1 MSASAGAVDASR
13 MLGINLGSKK
23 TLTGRATAGKYFNL
37 FLQTIGKTLGFD
49 AYLIMKADFLC
60 DVTTFQRFGY
70 WLMEFAVSLK
80 DKKSALTA
88 DNAGGIITHICTT
101 AAKNFPDHAT
111 WQKNGLDRWYADLKN
126 DLNDKMYK
134 RMQMQGI
141 VSGGGA
147 LPIGNNMMRTLT
159 AALFLVGTHAAL
171 VKVAVFQV
179 SRSAGG
185 RGGEVSLAD
194 WTTGTMCEVV
204 RSFEQNWN
212 KMKTKRA
219 DMTNH
224 FVSHDGP
231 ETCVIYALS
240 ALAMFGGCLGG
251 VWPHGNRGFM
261 FPDLAVNP
269 ATAADKVTEYLRE
282 AMSLCNDF
290 KDRTTEFSST
300 GLRSGAMEDIVM
312 NADVMMNPSVAAFRS
327 SHDPANLCR
336 VIKYLEIGRAASAVG
351 GRAIA
356 GWPRPFLAIVPPFLA
371 FLNNA
376 NDFSSGIT
384 AEGHDFEFV
393 QTLLVRL
400 YVQNV
405 PDMAPGKRLF
415 GAANFFLAVELM
427 WLPHMV
433 QHYPDNI
440 RIQHLVATAIASI
453 DQNSQERVLMTS
465 RKMLIRL
472 VEYGKTIRS
481 RFLQDNAAIEVRSS
495 NEPVEVLVSQVVFL
509 QTQNQQLQ
517 HVRR

>member
-1 MSASAGAVDASR
+1 
-13 MLGINLGSKK
+13 
-23 TLTGRATAGKYFNL
+23 
-37 FLQTIGKTLGFD
+37 
-49 AYLIMKADFLC
+49 
-60 DVTTFQRFGY
+60 
-70 WLMEFAVSLK
+70 
-80 DKKSALTA
+80 
-88 DNAGGIITHICTT
+88 
-101 AAKNFPDHAT
+101 
-111 WQKNGLDRWYADLKN
+111 
-126 DLNDKMYK
+126 
-134 RMQMQGI
+134 
-141 VSGGGA
+141 
-147 LPIGNNMMRTLT
+147 
-159 AALFLVGTHAAL
+159 
-171 VKVAVFQV
+171 
-179 SRSAGG
+179 
-185 RGGEVSLAD
+185 
-194 WTTGTMCEVV
+194 
-204 RSFEQNWN
+204 
-212 KMKTKRA
+212 MKTKRA

-351 GRAIA
+351 GRA
-356 GWPRPFLAIVPPFLA
+356 

-405 PDMAPGKRLF
+405 PDIAPGKRLF
-415 GAANFFLAVELM
+415 GAAKKFLAVELM

-453 DQNSQERVLMTS
+453 DQNSLERVLMTS
-465 RKMLIRL
+465 RKMLIKL